1 MPSSS
6 TQVKG
11 LSSEQRKTFRERD
24 TIRGLPNMDQ
34 DYFRDELPSV
44 VNLEADLTD
53 RFNLY
58 GDLALGMRNDLEDD
72 QVNELRISETIPV
85 SSLDLVVPR
94 GQTDL
99 KRHIRGLQEQL
110 VGEGLFRSYGSEVKV
125 VGNLLYISF
134 IQNPYGYIGG
144 GESPVERGNR
154 LHIIYDLSE
163 RMSSKS
169 DGLRQ
174 ICAFQERSSDGV
186 VWDLQRMMPPNGEA
200 YFKKDSL
207 FFRLLHPFK
216 SMLTAGYA
224 NPIPDGDG
232 LSGKYTV
239 KRLNAISPTFTEI
252 AAHEGHHIYQ
262 YSNDSVQDLY
272 PLVMWELTNL
282 GVNFSVPLGLIGAFT
297 LSNPWMAVIPLLSSA
312 TVYYM
317 SRMRNN
323 FLGEGLYRKILRE
336 RDAYRTT
343 EMLKTL
349 AQRNGFAVAPDF
361 INIPQYREDA
371 SHIMSTEPDS
381 FSFNMVYEGPIFA
394 IVDIIM
400 ELLGFEKRGE
410 PATQTIDM
418 QMFSAG

>member
-1 MPSSS
+1 
-6 TQVKG
+6 
-11 LSSEQRKTFRERD
+11 
-24 TIRGLPNMDQ
+24 
-34 DYFRDELPSV
+34 
-44 VNLEADLTD
+44 
-53 RFNLY
+53 
-58 GDLALGMRNDLEDD
+58 
-72 QVNELRISETIPV
+72 
-85 SSLDLVVPR
+85 
-94 GQTDL
+94 
-99 KRHIRGLQEQL
+99 
-110 VGEGLFRSYGSEVKV
+110 
-125 VGNLLYISF
+125 
-134 IQNPYGYIGG
+134 
-144 GESPVERGNR
+144 
-154 LHIIYDLSE
+154 
-163 RMSSKS
+163 
-169 DGLRQ
+169 
-174 ICAFQERSSDGV
+174 
-186 VWDLQRMMPPNGEA
+186 
-200 YFKKDSL
+200 
-207 FFRLLHPFK
+207 
-216 SMLTAGYA
+216 MLTAGYA

-323 FLGEGLYRKILRE
+323 FLGEGLYRKIQRE

-371 SHIMSTEPDS
+371 SHIMSTEPNS
-381 FSFNMVYEGPIFA
+381 FSFNIVYEGPIFA
-394 IVDIIM
+394 IADIIM
-400 ELLGFEKRGE
+400 EMLGFEKRGK
-410 PATQTIDM
+410 PATQTFDM
-418 QMFSAG
+418 QMFLTG